1 MRRSGIPPEYY
12 GLDEPERLLHIR
24 TRLQRAMAAA
34 ETQEQL
40 IARLTRELAAKDAA
54 IATEKAA
61 REQAQA
67 ELSQYPTTAE
77 DYMHPTLVV
86 PESAIL
92 IPDNSFE
99 IRTQFLI
106 ELKNNAF
113 YGRFNECP
121 LEHITNFADMCRT
134 LAEGTTLEYV
144 KMKSF
149 RWSLAGPA
157 L

>member
-1 MRRSGIPPEYY
+1 MHRSGQTPEFDA
-12 GLDEPERLLHIR
+12 LDEPERYLHIHSKLKR
-24 TRLQRAMAAA
+24 IMAAA

-40 IARLTRELAAKDAA
+40 IARLTRELAAKDAV
-54 IATEKAA
+54 IAAEKAG
-61 REQAQA
+61 REQAET
-67 ELSQYPTTAE
+67 ELAQYPTIAE

-92 IPDNSFE
+92 IPENSFE

-113 YGRFNECP
+113 YGKFNECP
-121 LEHITNFADMCRT
+121 LEHITNFSNMCRT

-144 KMKSF
+144 NMKAF
-149 RWSLAGPA
+149 
-157 L
+157 